1 VNLLPRWPLIH
12 TEPASVHAP
21 LFDTAQDEGEGVRF
35 WYHRLLEESPPST
48 QEGTQGR
55 GLLEGGYS
63 VGSHVAAMVR
73 NMSRRYKTRR

>member
-1 VNLLPRWPLIH
+1 M
-12 TEPASVHAP
+12 
-21 LFDTAQDEGEGVRF
+21 RF
-35 WYHRLLEESPPST
+35 WYHRLLDEPTTST
-48 QEGTQGR
+48 PAGTHER